1 MNVIRHIPLI
11 IGLIAM
17 LQGCVSSSGGDSSDG
32 GLQNDG
38 SNSGYLTISDSHPTL
53 STDDL
58 LSFRAA
64 QAWTVRH
71 ELTIGGQQLTE
82 EYLDATRS
90 YFAYSGFP
98 RNAVREFELRF
109 IGEFGNQRVELLRAK
124 GQHTFKTYAAN
135 TCKPSRADDCSN
147 VELSDDNSTSIE
159 QQLEITEIALLDCD
173 GDGADNLKEIY
184 FNTDPCDGV
193 SDQLGGEVAA
203 AVAKTPANN
212 AVLEKSSS
220 YVFDFS
226 STIDTLHTNYLVQ
239 VYNGESGTTIAGSS
253 SNTPVLA
260 NQAADYSVRVTTNLN
275 AGSTYNWRV
284 FGIDAD
290 QAMRPLSP
298 SRLFTVA
305 NAVPALTQTLPNNN
319 SVESFV
325 DADTGHLFRFNST
338 TDAGVHEYRLH
349 LTDETNHID
358 YGYKRV
364 SDTNNNSGGSYS
376 TTRNLALKQ
385 GGRHRWS
392 VTANNQAGDILA
404 QTATREFTIETIQSI
419 EYSLILGSPGNNTSL
434 IKVEQSTGYDFSFT
448 SSTNTGVSEYRVYLR
463 DTSNSIDYGYKQIFV
478 NGSNTTLSTTRNLNL
493 KVNGSHLWYITA
505 NNANGNQLAQSAERR
520 FTIESQPVTA
530 ILDISDVRNTAA
542 RDYQLADV
550 GHTFYFDSSNDT
562 GVEEYRVYI
571 EEIDG
576 PNYFYKTIPSADTT
590 SSSAY
595 QTTRNLALNSGKTHR
610 FYVTANDLD
619 GNELLRSAIS
629 TFVIGTGTIPTIS
642 TTPMGDV
649 VWASSSIGFQFS
661 FTVTD
666 ADDVKNYRVHV
677 ADIDT
682 PKAFN
687 YKEIDAAANTVNGTV
702 STTLNINTNSLA
714 QHEWYVTAHDAS
726 GTELT
731 QSTTS
736 TFTPSVPALTSLS
749 PSNSEIVSLS
759 SSGYDFNFSSG
770 NNTGVAEY
778 RVFVF
783 DIDNNNGSFD
793 YKAEQPNSTDGPSDY
808 TVHRNIT
815 LQPGTNHRWRVAA
828 VDTAGIEIS
837 TTEWQGFNTSP

>member
-1 MNVIRHIPLI
+1 MNVIRHISLI
-11 IGLIAM
+11 IGLIVL

-32 GLQNDG
+32 LQNDG
-38 SNSGYLTISDSHPTL
+38 SNRGYLTISESHPTL

-71 ELTIGGQQLTE
+71 ELTIGGQQLNE

-90 YFAYSGFP
+90 YFIYSGFP
-98 RNAVREFELRF
+98 RNTVREFELRF

-159 QQLEITEIALLDCD
+159 QLLEISEITHLDCD
-173 GDGADNLKEIY
+173 GDGVNNLKEIY
-184 FNTDPCDGV
+184 FNSDPCDGV
-193 SDQLGGEVAA
+193 SDQPEGEVAA
-203 AVAKTPANN
+203 AVAKTPSNN

-226 STIDTLHTNYLVQ
+226 STIDTLHTDYMVQ
-239 VYNGESGTTIAGSS
+239 VYNSDSGTTLAGSS
-253 SNTPVLA
+253 SSTPVLA
-260 NQAADYSVRVTTNLN
+260 NQAADYSVRVTANLI
-275 AGSTYNWRV
+275 AGNTYNWRV
-284 FGIDAD
+284 FGISAD
-290 QAMRPLSP
+290 QTMRPLSP
-298 SRLFTVA
+298 RRLFTVA
-305 NAVPALTQTLPNNN
+305 NAVPVLTQTLPNNN

-338 TDAGVHEYRLH
+338 TDAGVHEYRIH

-364 SDTNNNSGGSYS
+364 SDVNNNSGGSYS

-392 VTANNQAGDILA
+392 VTANNESGDILA
-404 QTATREFTIETIQSI
+404 QTPTREFTIETIQSI
-419 EYSLILGSPGNNTSL
+419 EYNLGLSSPSSNASL
-434 IKVEQSTGYDFSFT
+434 IKVDQSVGYNFSFT
-448 SSTNTGVSEYRVYLR
+448 SSTNTGVSEYRVHLR

-505 NNANGNQLAQSAERR
+505 NNADGAQLAQSAERR
-520 FTIESQPVTA
+520 FTIESQPVTTV
-530 ILDISDVRNTAA
+530 LDISDARNTAA

-550 GHTFYFDSSNDT
+550 GHNFYFESSNDT
-562 GVEEYRVYI
+562 GIAEYWVYI

-576 PNYFYKTIPSADTT
+576 PNYFYKAAPSAGTT
-590 SSSAY
+590 SSSSY
-595 QTTRNLALNSGKTHR
+595 QVTRNLALNSGKTHR

-619 GNELLRSAIS
+619 GNELLRSTIS
-629 TFVIGTGTIPTIS
+629 TFVIGSGTIPTINA
-642 TTPMGDV
+642 TPMGEV
-649 VWASSSIGFQFS
+649 VWASSSIGYTFS

-677 ADIDT
+677 ADTDT
-682 PKAFN
+682 PKSFN
-687 YKEIDAAANTVNGTV
+687 YKEIDAAANTVNGAV

-726 GTELT
+726 GIELA
-731 QSTTS
+731 QSATR
-736 TFTPSVPALTSLS
+736 TFTPSVPALSSLS
-749 PSNSEIVSLS
+749 PSDGETISLS
-759 SSGYDFNFSSG
+759 STGYDFNFSSS

-793 YKAEQPNSTDGPSDY
+793 YKAEQPNTVDGPSDY
-808 TVHRNIT
+808 TVRRNIT
-815 LQPGTNHRWRVAA
+815 LQPSTLHRWRVAA
-828 VDTAGIEIS
+828 LDAAGIEIG
-837 TTEWQGFNTSP
+837 TTEWQPFATSP

>member
-11 IGLIAM
+11 IGLILT
-17 LQGCVSSSGGDSSDG
+17 LQGCVSSSGGDSSG
-32 GLQNDG
+32 ELQSDG
-38 SNSGYLTISDSHPTL
+38 SNTGYLTISDSHPTL

-64 QAWTVRH
+64 QAWTVRR
-71 ELTIGGQQLTE
+71 ELTIGGQQLSE
-82 EYLDATRS
+82 EYLDTTRS
-90 YFAYSGFP
+90 FFTYSGIP

-124 GQHTFKTYAAN
+124 GQHTFKTYVAN
-135 TCKPSRADDCSN
+135 NCKPSRADDCSN

-159 QQLEITEIALLDCD
+159 QQLEITEITLLDCD

-193 SDQLGGEVAA
+193 SDQPEGEVAA
-203 AVAKTPANN
+203 AVAITPANN

-226 STIDTLHTNYLVQ
+226 STIDTLHTDYRVQ
-239 VYNGESGTTIAGSS
+239 VYNGESGTTLAGSS
-253 SNTPVLA
+253 SSTPVLA
-260 NQAADYSVRVTTNLN
+260 NQAADYSVRVTANLN

-284 FGIDAD
+284 FGIGAD
-290 QAMRPLSP
+290 QTMRPLST
-298 SRLFTVA
+298 SRLFSVA
-305 NAVPALTQTLPNNN
+305 NAVPVLTQTLPNNN

-338 TDAGVHEYRLH
+338 TDAGVYEYRVH

-358 YGYKRV
+358 YGYKRI

-376 TTRNLALKQ
+376 TTRNLALQQ

-419 EYSLILGSPGNNTSL
+419 EYNLSLSTPANNTSL
-434 IKVEQSTGYDFSFT
+434 IKVDQAIGYDFSFT
-448 SSTNTGVSEYRVYLR
+448 SSNNTGVSEYRVHLR
-463 DTSNSIDYGYKQIFV
+463 DTSNSINYGYKQILA
-478 NGSNTTLSTTRNLNL
+478 NGSSTNHSTIRNLNL

-505 NNANGNQLAQSAERR
+505 NNANGDQLAQSVERR
-520 FTIESQPVTA
+520 FTLESQPVTA
-530 ILDISDVRNTAA
+530 VLDIGDTRNTAA

-550 GHTFYFDSSNDT
+550 GHNFYFDSSNDT
-562 GVEEYRVYI
+562 GVGEYRVYI

-576 PNYFYKTIPSADTT
+576 PNYDYKAVPSAGTT

-595 QTTRNLALNSGKTHR
+595 QSTRNLALNSGKNHR

-619 GNELLRSAIS
+619 GNELLRSATS

-642 TTPMGDV
+642 ATPMGDV
-649 VWASSSIGFQFS
+649 VWASSSIGYAFS

-666 ADDVKNYRVHV
+666 ADDVKDYRIHV
-677 ADIDT
+677 VDIDT
-682 PKAFN
+682 PLAFN
-687 YKEIDAAANTVNGTV
+687 YKEIDAAANTVDGAV

-726 GTELT
+726 GTELA
-731 QSTTS
+731 QSATS

-749 PSNSEIVSLS
+749 PSNSETVSTS
-759 SSGYDFNFSSG
+759 SSGYDFSFSSS

-783 DIDNNNGSFD
+783 DIDNNNASFD
-793 YKAEQPNSTDGPSDY
+793 YKTEQPNIADGPSDY
-808 TVHRNIT
+808 IVHRNIT
-815 LQPGTNHRWRVAA
+815 LQPSTNHRWRVAA
-828 VDTAGIEIS
+828 LDAAGIEIN
-837 TTEWQGFNTSP
+837 TTEWQEFNTSP